1 MKKIITI
8 LLTMVL
14 LCSSMIIPSYAAVIE
29 EPEIMPLWDNLDIV
43 TLDIAF
49 SGSEGNASGASTKK
63 DGVSLIEGTVV
74 VYEKINGEWV
84 YLDEAYNSTT
94 RYTVG
99 VSCDFPAHVGGEY
112 YAVFTV
118 TAYRNGVGETF
129 TMDSYRAY

>member
-29 EPEIMPLWDNLDIV
+29 EPEIMPLWDNIEVV

-49 SGSEGNASGASTKK
+49 SGTEGNATGGTTKK
-63 DGVSLIEGTVV
+63 DGVSSIEGTVV
-74 VYEKINGEWV
+74 VYEIVDGELV
-84 YLDEAYNSTT
+84 YLNEAYKSTT
-94 RYTVG
+94 RYSVG